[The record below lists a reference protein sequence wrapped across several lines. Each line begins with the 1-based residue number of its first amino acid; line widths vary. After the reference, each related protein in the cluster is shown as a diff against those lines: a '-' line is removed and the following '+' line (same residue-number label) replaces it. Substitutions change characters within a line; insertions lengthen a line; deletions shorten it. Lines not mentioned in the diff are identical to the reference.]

1 MRTLLVFGA
10 SGAVGRFLLPQ
21 LQAHFQAIPVSRDLR
36 AGWLRADLYH
46 ADEAWPPADV
56 AISLGPLDAF
66 AASLKRQVDPS
77 LRRVIA
83 FSSMSAESKN
93 DSDDAKER
101 DIARRLQNGEETLR
115 SVSAKRDIALTI
127 FRPTLIYGAGIDRS
141 LVPIA
146 RFMRRWRVAPIPIGA
161 TGLRQPVHA
170 ADLAAAC
177 MIALENPTTYGKT
190 YALGGG
196 ERLSF
201 RAMLMRIRRATFAL
215 PLPIPLAALSVI
227 ARRARLASIN
237 DAAIN
242 RLRVPLTADNTEAMR
257 DFGYAPRIFVADD
270 VLASRKTSV

>member
-1 MRTLLVFGA
+1 
-10 SGAVGRFLLPQ
+10 
-21 LQAHFQAIPVSRDLR
+21 
-36 AGWLRADLYH
+36 
-46 ADEAWPPADV
+46 
-56 AISLGPLDAF
+56 
-66 AASLKRQVDPS
+66 
-77 LRRVIA
+77 
-83 FSSMSAESKN
+83 MSAESKS

-141 LVPIA
+141 LAPIA

-177 MIALENPTTYGKT
+177 MIALENPTTHGKT

-201 RAMLMRIRRATFAL
+201 RAMLMRIRRGTFAL
-215 PLPIPLAALSVI
+215 PLPIPFAALNIV

-237 DAAIN
+237 DAAIS
-242 RLRVPLTADNTEAMR
+242 RLRVPLIADNTEAMR
-257 DFGYAPRIFVADD
+257 DFGYAPRNFVADD
-270 VLASRKTSV
+270 VLRD

>member
-21 LQAHFQAIPVSRDLR
+21 LPAHFQAIPVSRQAR
-36 AGWLRADLYH
+36 AGWFRAGLSDTQV
-46 ADEAWPPADV
+46 AWPNADA

-66 AASLKRQVDPS
+66 AAWLKRRNDPT

-83 FSSMSAESKN
+83 LSSMSAESKH

-101 DIARRLQNGEETLR
+101 GIAQSLRNSEQTLR
-115 SVSAKRDIALTI
+115 GVSAERGIDLTI

-146 RFMRRWRVAPIPIGA
+146 QFMRRWRIAPIPLGA
-161 TGLRQPVHA
+161 TGLRQPVHV

-177 MIALENPTTYGKT
+177 IAALENPTTYGNT

-201 RAMLMRIRRATFAL
+201 RSMLMRMRADASAL
-215 PLPIPLAALSVI
+215 PIPIPLAAL
-227 ARRARLASIN
+227 ALLAQSRSIN
-237 DAAIN
+237 GAAVR
-242 RLRVPLTADNTEAMR
+242 RLRISLIADNNAAAR
-257 DFGYAPRIFVADD
+257 DFGYAPRPFIAAD
-270 VLASRKTSV
+270 VLPVTNAQT